1 MATYYFRSILLSVL
15 LFVCGCAATITRA
28 QSSLSSTVISGNQ
41 LLVAMAETR
50 DSTTAS
56 IYTLER
62 SSSGWQLRSGPLS
75 AMIGR
80 NGFAPPGEKREGD
93 GRVPTGLFPLESA
106 FGYGP
111 SIDSRMPYR
120 QATKNDLWV
129 DDVNS
134 PEYNTWVK
142 RGETTARSFEVMRL
156 DDIRYRFGLVV
167 GYNRSPVVKGYGS
180 GIFVH
185 VWLYNGYPTSG
196 CVALDET
203 ELVSIL
209 AWLDP
214 AQKPQILMGTRED
227 LAAVQEL
234 PLLPTAR

>member
-1 MATYYFRSILLSVL
+1 M
-15 LFVCGCAATITRA
+15 CGCAATITSA
-28 QSSLSSTVISGNQ
+28 QPSLGSTAMSGKQ
-41 LLVAMAETR
+41 LLVAVAEAR

-56 IYTLER
+56 VYTLEH
-62 SSSGWQLRSGPLS
+62 SPSGWQLLSGPLP

-80 NGFAPPGEKREGD
+80 NGFAPFGEKREGD

-156 DDIRYRFGLVV
+156 DDIRYRYGLVV

-203 ELVSIL
+203 ELVRIL
-209 AWLDP
+209 GWLDP
-214 AQKPQILMGTRED
+214 AKQPQILMGVRED
-227 LAAVQEL
+227 LAAVREL
-234 PLLPTAR
+234 PLLPPGR